1 MTNLRGWA
9 KGQRLVDKICV
20 VMEVRGCFF
29 SARVLPCYLLL
40 DICVRIYLASLLAKQ
55 KVVCSSRRY

>member
-9 KGQRLVDKICV
+9 KGQRLIDKTYV
-20 VMEVRGCFF
+20 VMEVRSCFF

-40 DICVRIYLASLLAKQ
+40 DICVRIYLASLLAK
-55 KVVCSSRRY
+55 